1 MKKTLRTVIATSL
14 LAFSLGLTGCQ
25 KVTQK
30 LADQINSKAATSDTK
45 DDFTYDKLVKKLGSG
60 TGGVA
65 EGLGG
70 IAVWTETKGNTTYTL
85 TVTFNGDKRATKAVY
100 AEATKEE
107 EKKS

>member
-45 DDFTYDKLVKKLGSG
+45 DDFTYDQLIKKLGSG
-60 TGGVA
+60 SGAVVEGIGGV
-65 EGLGG
+65 
-70 IAVWTETKGNTTYTL
+70 AVWTETKGNTTYTL
-85 TVTFNGDKRATKAVY
+85 TVTFNGDKRATAASY
-100 AEATKEE
+100 GEATKEE
-107 EKKS
+107 KKS